1 MRITDEYTLSLSDFE
16 VAVID
21 RNFKGL
27 SETDKLTKLC
37 KMNGIRTKVASE
49 LIKKSADGQV
59 LFKDLI

>member
-1 MRITDEYTLSLSDFE
+1 LSLSDFE

-27 SETDKLTKLC
+27 SETDKLTKQC
-37 KMNGIRTKVASE
+37 KMSGMRTKVASE
-49 LIKKSADGQV
+49 IIRKSDDGQV